1 MKLQDGKEQ
10 LSGKVAGLRSAA
22 AAPRSGRRR
31 PAGAGTDGAGV
42 AGQLGKRWKP
52 LVALTASAAALVFLL
67 RKLLKG

>member
-22 AAPRSGRRR
+22 ARAANRPATSGRHRR
-31 PAGAGTDGAGV
+31 DGAGV
-42 AGQLGKRWKP
+42 TGQLSQRWKP

-67 RKLLKG
+67 RKLIKG